1 MPSDHWG
8 ADRPFWR
15 SGSSGAAVLKQF
27 LITVAGVLVGL
38 ILFIVVAPMVLI
50 SSLASQA
57 SSQQASSMPKAI
69 VLGLDL
75 RESVTDSPSTTPFN
89 FGGGV
94 SVTEIVEKL
103 DAASRDDKVKGVYI
117 RAATSDIAPAHA
129 EEIRDAIAK
138 FRTSGKFAIAHIQND
153 GIRTSIFGYVATAGV
168 DELWLQD
175 ASEMMPMGI
184 TAEETF
190 FADTLKRF
198 RAKAEFEKREEYKT
212 FADAYTQTGFTPAN
226 RESTTSLLTS
236 LYERG
241 VIAIAESRKERG
253 LTPELV
259 RAAIEATPYSGED
272 ALARK
277 LVDKLGR
284 PDDARQ
290 AAIERG
296 GGVGTA
302 DIVEFKKYQLKPS
315 TGPVI
320 ALVGGEGAIVSGV
333 DEGSPFSSD
342 SVMNGDAIARAILD
356 AADDKDVKAIVFRVS
371 SPGGSV
377 VASDQIWH
385 AVETA
390 QKRGKKVVVSMGA
403 YAASG
408 GYYVSAGADEIVA
421 WPTTITGSI
430 GVVGGKI
437 VIGDA
442 MRHYLSTRT
451 ETIQVGSSVAN
462 FFTADRSF
470 NQAERAAFSGF
481 IDRAYADFVNL
492 VAEGRGMTP
501 EQARAVAKGRVW
513 TGVQAH
519 ELKLV
524 NTMGGLSTAI
534 ERAKALADIKAD
546 AQVQLRR
553 FPQQKGPFEAF
564 QELFGVSAQGARAA
578 AVLGSVLGD
587 DRVAGAL
594 REVMDD
600 RRGVRAETSLEVN

>member
-1 MPSDHWG
+1 M
-8 ADRPFWR
+8 
-15 SGSSGAAVLKQF
+15 KQF

-38 ILFIVVAPMVLI
+38 ILFIVVVPMVLI
-50 SSLASQA
+50 SSIA
-57 SSQQASSMPKAI
+57 SSASSRHAESMPKAV

-75 RESVTDSPSTTPFN
+75 REPVTDGPSTSPFH
-89 FGGGV
+89 FDGGTSVV
-94 SVTEIVEKL
+94 SIVEKL
-103 DAASRDDKVKGVYI
+103 QAAATDDKVKGVYI
-117 RAATSDIAPAHA
+117 RAATGGIAPAHA

-138 FRTSGKFAIAHIQND
+138 FRASGKFVVAHIQND
-153 GIRTSIFGYVATAGV
+153 GIRSSIFGYVATAGV

-198 RAKAEFEKREEYKT
+198 HATAQFETREEYKT
-212 FADAYTQTGFTPAN
+212 FADQWTQSGFTPAN

-236 LYERG
+236 LYDRAI
-241 VIAIAESRKERG
+241 VAIAESRKERG

-284 PDDARQ
+284 PEDAQQ
-290 AAIERG
+290 AAIERA
-296 GGVGTA
+296 GGVGVA
-302 DIVEFKKYQLKPS
+302 DIVEFDKYEPKS
-315 TGPVI
+315 SDGPVI
-320 ALVGGEGAIVSGV
+320 ALVGGEGAIVTGV
-333 DEGSPFSSD
+333 DESSPFSSEAE
-342 SVMNGDAIARAILD
+342 MNGDAIAEAILD

-377 VASDQIWH
+377 VGSDQIWH

-421 WPTTITGSI
+421 WPSTITGSI

-442 MRHYLSTRT
+442 MRYYLSTRT
-451 ETIQVGSSVAN
+451 ETIQVGSPVSN
-462 FFTADRSF
+462 FFTSDHTF
-470 NQAERAAFSGF
+470 NQAERAAFTGF
-481 IDRAYADFVNL
+481 IDRSYADFIKI

-501 EQARAVAKGRVW
+501 EQTRAVAKGRVW
-513 TGVQAH
+513 TGAQAH
-519 ELKLV
+519 DLKLV
-524 NTMGGLSTAI
+524 NTFGGLAVAV
-534 ERAKALADIKAD
+534 ERAKALAGIKAET
-546 AQVQLRR
+546 AVSLRH
-553 FPQQKGPFEAF
+553 FPEEKNPFEAIS
-564 QELFGVSAQGARAA
+564 EMFGVSAQGARAA
-578 AVLGSVLGD
+578 AVLGGVIGD
-587 DRVAGAL
+587 ARVTRAL
-594 REVMDD
+594 REAVDD

>member
-1 MPSDHWG
+1 M
-8 ADRPFWR
+8 
-15 SGSSGAAVLKQF
+15 KQF

-38 ILFIVVAPMVLI
+38 ILFIVVVPMVLI
-50 SSLASQA
+50 SSLASSA
-57 SSQQASSMPKAI
+57 SSRQAEAMPKAI

-75 RESVTDSPSTTPFN
+75 RESVTDSPSTSPFN
-89 FGGGV
+89 FGSGP
-94 SVTEIVEKL
+94 SVTDIVEKL
-103 DAASRDDKVKGVYI
+103 DAASRDDKVKGVYV
-117 RAATSDIAPAHA
+117 RAATDGIAPAHA
-129 EEIRDAIAK
+129 EEIRDALAK
-138 FRTSGKFAIAHIQND
+138 FRAAGKFVVAHIQND
-153 GIRTSIFGYVATAGV
+153 GIRTSIFGYAATAGA
-168 DELWLQD
+168 DEVWLQD

-198 RAKAEFEKREEYKT
+198 RAKAEFETREEYKT
-212 FADAYTQTGFTPAN
+212 AADSLTQSGFTPAN
-226 RESTTSLLTS
+226 RESTTALLTS
-236 LYERG
+236 LYDRAI
-241 VIAIAESRKERG
+241 IAIAESRKERG

-259 RAAIEATPYSGED
+259 RAAIEATPFSGED
-272 ALARK
+272 ALNRK

-284 PDDARQ
+284 PEDASQ

-302 DIVEFKKYQLKPS
+302 DIVEFKKYTPKPAS
-315 TGPVI
+315 GPVI
-320 ALVGGEGAIVSGV
+320 ALVTGEGAIVSGV
-333 DEGSPFSSD
+333 DESSPFSSD
-342 SVMNGDAIARAILD
+342 SVMNGDAIAEAILE

-437 VIGDA
+437 VLGDA
-442 MRHYLSTRT
+442 MRYYLSTRT
-451 ETIQVGSSVAN
+451 ETIQVGSPVAN
-462 FFTADRSF
+462 FFTSDRGF

-481 IDRAYADFVNL
+481 IDRAYTDFVNL

-501 EQARAVAKGRVW
+501 EQARALAKGRVW

-519 ELKLV
+519 EQKLV

-534 ERAKALADIKAD
+534 ERAKALAEIQAD
-546 AQVQLRR
+546 AEVQLRR
-553 FPQQKGPFEAF
+553 FPQEKSPFEAF

-587 DRVAGAL
+587 ERVSEAL
-594 REVMDD
+594 REVMED
-600 RRGVRAETSLEVN
+600 RRGVRAETSIEVN

>member
-1 MPSDHWG
+1 M
-8 ADRPFWR
+8 
-15 SGSSGAAVLKQF
+15 KQF

-38 ILFIVVAPMVLI
+38 ILFIVVVPMVLI
-50 SSLASQA
+50 SSLASSA
-57 SSQQASSMPKAI
+57 SSRHAESMPKAI

-75 RESVTDSPSTTPFN
+75 REPVTDGPSTSPFH
-89 FGGGV
+89 FDGGT
-94 SVTEIVEKL
+94 SVIDIVEKL
-103 DAASRDDKVKGVYI
+103 QAGSTDDKVKGLYV
-117 RAATSDIAPAHA
+117 RAATSGIAPAHA

-138 FRTSGKFAIAHIQND
+138 FRAAGKFVVAHIQND
-153 GIRTSIFGYVATAGV
+153 GVRTSIFGYVATAGA

-198 RAKAEFEKREEYKT
+198 HATAQFETREEYKT
-212 FADAYTQTGFTPAN
+212 FADQFTQSGFTPAN

-236 LYERG
+236 LYDRAI
-241 VIAIAESRKERG
+241 VAIAESRKDRG
-253 LTPELV
+253 LTPALV

-284 PDDARQ
+284 PEDAQ
-290 AAIERG
+290 LAAIERG
-296 GGVGTA
+296 GGVDTA
-302 DIVEFKKYQLKPS
+302 DIVELGKYEPKS
-315 TGPVI
+315 SDGPVI
-320 ALVGGEGAIVSGV
+320 ALVGGEGAIVTGV
-333 DEGSPFSSD
+333 DESSPFSD
-342 SVMNGDAIARAILD
+342 EPMMNGDAIAEAILD
-356 AADDKDVKAIVFRVS
+356 AADDEDVKAIVFRVS

-377 VASDQIWH
+377 VGSDQIWH

-390 QKRGKKVVVSMGA
+390 QARGKKVVVSMGA

-421 WPTTITGSI
+421 WPSTITGSI

-451 ETIQVGSSVAN
+451 ETIQVGSPVAN
-462 FFTADRSF
+462 FFTSDHAF
-470 NQAERAAFSGF
+470 NQAERAAFVGF
-481 IDRAYADFVNL
+481 IDRSYADFIKL

-513 TGVQAH
+513 TGAQAH

-524 NTMGGLSTAI
+524 NTFGGLAVAV
-534 ERAKALADIKAD
+534 ERAKALADIKAET
-546 AQVQLRR
+546 AVTLRH
-553 FPQQKGPFEAF
+553 FPEEKNPFEAI
-564 QELFGVSAQGARAA
+564 QELFGMSAQGARAA
-578 AVLGSVLGD
+578 AVLGGVLGD
-587 DRVAGAL
+587 ERISRAL
-594 REVMDD
+594 REAMDD
-600 RRGVRAETSLEVN
+600 RRNVRAETSIEVR

>member
-1 MPSDHWG
+1 M
-8 ADRPFWR
+8 
-15 SGSSGAAVLKQF
+15 KQF

-38 ILFIVVAPMVLI
+38 ILFIVVVPMVLI
-50 SSLASQA
+50 SSLASHA
-57 SSQQASSMPKAI
+57 SSQQAAAMPKAI

-75 RESVTDSPSTTPFN
+75 RENITDSPSSSPFN
-89 FGGGV
+89 FGGGSV
-94 SVTEIVEKL
+94 SVTDIVEKL

-117 RAATSDIAPAHA
+117 RAATSGVAPAHA

-138 FRTSGKFAIAHIQND
+138 FRAAGKFVVSHIQND
-153 GIRTSIFGYVATAGV
+153 GIRTSIFGYVATAGA

-198 RAKAEFEKREEYKT
+198 RAKAEFETREEYKT
-212 FADAYTQTGFTPAN
+212 FADAYTQSGFTAAN

-236 LYERG
+236 LYDRAI
-241 VIAIAESRKERG
+241 IAIAESRKAQG

-272 ALARK
+272 ALAKK

-284 PDDARQ
+284 PEDARQ

-302 DIVEFKKYQLKPS
+302 DIVEFKKYTPKPS

-320 ALVGGEGAIVSGV
+320 AVVTGEGAIVTGV
-333 DEGSPFSSD
+333 DESSPFSSD
-342 SVMNGDAIARAILD
+342 SVMNGDAIAEAIL
-356 AADDKDVKAIVFRVS
+356 AAANDSEVKAIVFRVS

-385 AVETA
+385 AVKTA
-390 QKRGKKVVVSMGA
+390 QQRGKKVVVSMGA

-437 VIGDA
+437 VLGDA
-442 MRHYLSTRT
+442 MRHYLSART
-451 ETIQVGSSVAN
+451 ETIQVGSPVAN
-462 FFTADRSF
+462 FFTSDRPF
-470 NQAERAAFSGF
+470 NQAERAAFAGF
-481 IDRAYADFVNL
+481 IDRAYDDFVKL

-519 ELKLV
+519 DLKLV

-587 DRVAGAL
+587 ERVAGAL

-600 RRGVRAETSLEVN
+600 RRGVRAESTLEVN

>member
-1 MPSDHWG
+1 M
-8 ADRPFWR
+8 
-15 SGSSGAAVLKQF
+15 KQF

-38 ILFIVVAPMVLI
+38 ILFVIVVPMVLI
-50 SSLASQA
+50 SSMA
-57 SSQQASSMPKAI
+57 SSASSKAEASMPKAI

-75 RESVTDSPSTTPFN
+75 REDITDGPSNSPFN
-89 FGGGV
+89 FGGSQ
-94 SVTEIVEKL
+94 SVVDIVEKL
-103 DAASRDDKVKGVYI
+103 DAASRDDRVKGVYI
-117 RAATSDIAPAHA
+117 RAATGGVAPAHA

-138 FRTSGKFAIAHIQND
+138 FRASGKFAIAHIQND
-153 GIRTSIFGYVATAGV
+153 GVRSSIFGYVATAGV
-168 DELWLQD
+168 NELWLQD

-198 RAKAEFEKREEYKT
+198 HATAQFETREEYKT
-212 FADAYTQTGFTPAN
+212 FADQYTQSGFTPAN

-236 LYERG
+236 LYERAI
-241 VIAIAESRKERG
+241 VAIAESRKDRG

-272 ALARK
+272 ALAKK

-284 PDDARQ
+284 PEDARQ
-290 AAIERG
+290 AAIEQG

-302 DIVEFKKYQLKPS
+302 DIVELDKYTAKPS
-315 TGPVI
+315 SGPTI
-320 ALVGGEGAIVSGV
+320 ALITGEGAIVSGV
-333 DEGSPFSSD
+333 EEVSPFSSEAT
-342 SVMNGDAIARAILD
+342 MNGDAIAEAILE

-390 QKRGKKVVVSMGA
+390 KARGKKVVVSMGA

-437 VIGDA
+437 VVGDA
-442 MRHYLSTRT
+442 MRYYLSTRT
-451 ETIQVGSSVAN
+451 ETIQVGSPVAN
-462 FFTADRSF
+462 FFTSDRPF

-481 IDRAYADFVNL
+481 IDRAYADFVGL
-492 VAEGRGMTP
+492 VAKGRGMTP
-501 EQARAVAKGRVW
+501 EQARAIAKGRVW
-513 TGVQAH
+513 TGAQAH
-519 ELKLV
+519 DLKLV
-524 NTMGGLSTAI
+524 NTFGGLDVAI
-534 ERAKALADIKAD
+534 QRAKALAEIKAD
-546 AQVQLRR
+546 ERVTLKR
-553 FPQQKGPFEAF
+553 FPQQKSPFEAI
-564 QELFGVSAQGARAA
+564 QELFGVSAQSARAL
-578 AVLGSVLGD
+578 AVLGGVMGD
-587 DRVAGAL
+587 ERVARAM
-594 REVMDD
+594 REVADD
-600 RRGVRAETSLEVN
+600 RRGVRAETSISVD

>member
-1 MPSDHWG
+1 M
-8 ADRPFWR
+8 
-15 SGSSGAAVLKQF
+15 KQF

-38 ILFIVVAPMVLI
+38 VLFVIVVPMVLI
-50 SSLASQA
+50 SSLASSA
-57 SSQQASSMPKAI
+57 SSRHAESLPKAI

-75 RESVTDSPSTTPFN
+75 REGISDGPSTSPFS
-89 FGGGV
+89 FGSGP
-94 SVTEIVEKL
+94 SVMDVVERL
-103 DAASRDDKVKGVYI
+103 QAAARDDKVKGLYI
-117 RAATSDIAPAHA
+117 RAATGGIAPAHA
-129 EEIRDAIAK
+129 EEIRDSLAK
-138 FRTSGKFAIAHIQND
+138 FRASGKFVIAHIQND
-153 GIRTSIFGYVATAGV
+153 GIRTSLFGYVATAGA

-175 ASEMMPMGI
+175 ASEMMPIGI

-198 RAKAEFEKREEYKT
+198 HATAQFETREEYKT
-212 FADAYTQTGFTPAN
+212 FADQYTQSGFTPAN

-236 LYERG
+236 LYDRAI
-241 VIAIAESRKERG
+241 VAIAESRKERG

-259 RAAIEATPYSGED
+259 RAAIEATPYSGEV
-272 ALARK
+272 ALEKK

-284 PDDARQ
+284 PEDARQ

-296 GGVGTA
+296 GGVETA
-302 DIVEFKKYQLKPS
+302 DIVDLEKYTPKPS
-315 TGPVI
+315 SGPVI
-320 ALVGGEGAIVSGV
+320 AVVGGEGAIVSGV
-333 DEGSPFSSD
+333 DEASPFSGD
-342 SVMNGDAIARAILD
+342 QTMNGDAIAEAILD

-390 QKRGKKVVVSMGA
+390 QARGKKVVVSMGA

-437 VIGDA
+437 VLGDA
-442 MRHYLSTRT
+442 MRHYLSART
-451 ETIQVGSSVAN
+451 ETIQVGSPVAN
-462 FFTADRSF
+462 FFTSDRPF

-481 IDRAYADFVNL
+481 IDRAYADFVAL

-513 TGVQAH
+513 TGAQAMD
-519 ELKLV
+519 LKLV
-524 NTMGGLSTAI
+524 NTFGGLEVAI
-534 ERAKALADIKAD
+534 ERAKALAEIKAD
-546 AQVQLRR
+546 AEVTLRH
-553 FPQQKGPFEAF
+553 FPQEKSPFEAI

-587 DRVAGAL
+587 ERVARAM
-594 REVMDD
+594 REAMDE
-600 RRGVRAETSLEVN
+600 RRGVRAESSIEVN

>member
-1 MPSDHWG
+1 
-8 ADRPFWR
+8 
-15 SGSSGAAVLKQF
+15 LKQF

-38 ILFIVVAPMVLI
+38 ILFIVVVPMVLI
-50 SSLASQA
+50 SSIASKA
-57 SSQQASSMPKAI
+57 SSAHEQSMPKAI

-75 RESVTDSPSTTPFN
+75 RESVTDGPSTSPFH

-94 SVTEIVEKL
+94 SVTDIVEKL

-117 RAATSDIAPAHA
+117 RAATSGIAPAHA

-138 FRTSGKFAIAHIQND
+138 FRATGKFAIAHIQND
-153 GIRTSIFGYVATAGV
+153 GVRSSIFGYVATAGV

-198 RAKAEFEKREEYKT
+198 RMKAEFETREEYKT
-212 FADAYTQTGFTPAN
+212 FADQYTQSGFTPAN

-236 LYERG
+236 LYDRG
-241 VIAIAESRKERG
+241 IVAIAESRKERG

-272 ALARK
+272 ALAKK

-284 PDDARQ
+284 PEDASL

-302 DIVEFKKYQLKPS
+302 DIVEFKKYQVKPAA
-315 TGPVI
+315 GPVI
-320 ALVGGEGAIVSGV
+320 ALVGGEGAIVTGV
-333 DEGSPFSSD
+333 DEGSPFNSD
-342 SVMNGDAIARAILD
+342 SVMNGDAIAEAILD
-356 AADDKDVKAIVFRVS
+356 AANDDDVKAIVFRVS

-451 ETIQVGSSVAN
+451 ETIQVGSPVAN
-462 FFTADRSF
+462 AFTADRGF

-513 TGVQAH
+513 TGAQAH
-519 ELKLV
+519 DLKLV
-524 NTMGGLSTAI
+524 NTFGGLSVAI

-546 AQVQLRR
+546 TQVQLRH
-553 FPQQKGPFEAF
+553 FPQEKSPFEAI

-578 AVLGSVLGD
+578 AVLGSVMGD
-587 DRVAGAL
+587 ERVAGAL
-594 REVMDD
+594 REAMSD
-600 RRGVRAETSLEVN
+600 RRGVRAESSLEVN

>member
-1 MPSDHWG
+1 
-8 ADRPFWR
+8 
-15 SGSSGAAVLKQF
+15 LKQF

-38 ILFIVVAPMVLI
+38 ILFIVVVPMVLI

-57 SSQQASSMPKAI
+57 SSQQAANLPKAI

-75 RESVTDSPSTTPFN
+75 RQGVTDSPSTSPFN
-89 FGGGV
+89 FASSSGPA
-94 SVTEIVEKL
+94 VTDIVEKL
-103 DAASRDDKVKGVYI
+103 AAAARDDKVKGVYV
-117 RAATSDIAPAHA
+117 RAATSGIAPAHA
-129 EEIRDAIAK
+129 EEIREALAN
-138 FRTSGKFAIAHIQND
+138 FRAAGKYVIAHIQND
-153 GIRTSIFGYVATAGV
+153 GIRTSIFGYVATAGA

-198 RAKAEFEKREEYKT
+198 RAKAEFETREEYKT
-212 FADAYTQTGFTPAN
+212 FADAYTQTGFTAAN

-236 LYERG
+236 LYDRG
-241 VIAIAESRKERG
+241 IAAIADSRKDRG

-284 PDDARQ
+284 PEDARQ

-302 DIVEFKKYQLKPS
+302 DIVEFKKYTPKPA

-320 ALVGGEGAIVSGV
+320 AVVTGEGAIVSGV
-333 DEGSPFSSD
+333 EENSPFSGESM
-342 SVMNGDAIARAILD
+342 MNGDAIAQALLE

-385 AVETA
+385 AVKTA
-390 QKRGKKVVVSMGA
+390 QARGKKVVVSMGA

-437 VIGDA
+437 VLGDA
-442 MRHYLSTRT
+442 MRHYLSART
-451 ETIQVGSSVAN
+451 ETIQVGSPVAN
-462 FFTADRSF
+462 YFTADRGF

-481 IDRAYADFVNL
+481 IDRAYTDFINL

-501 EQARAVAKGRVW
+501 EQARAAAKGRVW

-519 ELKLV
+519 DLKLV

-534 ERAKALADIKAD
+534 ERAKALAEIKAD

-553 FPQQKGPFEAF
+553 YPQQKGPFEAF

-587 DRVAGAL
+587 ERVAGAL
-594 REVMDD
+594 REVMED
-600 RRGVRAETSLEVN
+600 RRGVRAESTLEVN